1 MAHKSV
7 IFKQKFWTML
17 KFVEGLDSSYPLDE
31 FMQEVE
37 ADEELLRQFISFTS
51 SLGFEVTVRTL
62 DNQKFLMPPADMPSV
77 QFELSFAEWLA
88 FQAHFPKIAEEKN
101 EAYHQPL
108 TEKLAAVEQEHRKLD
123 LFQAMEE
130 EELENTISSE
140 IPEQH
145 KELVEM
151 IQSCLKDNFLL
162 EVELQDHRT
171 IDVYCHRLVYLDGGL
186 SLVGEDSNDRCLV
199 YFNIAEVTKANISIE
214 NGYTHNFSTME
225 INDFIVAIRAV
236 TGQEERLVLKIRSQ
250 EDLDLKPEYHFLG
263 SPYVTS
269 NMRGDLIWAA
279 SVEVS
284 NELFEWLLSIEA
296 HVEILDP
303 TSFKEE
309 FLAYCENKL
318 EQEYEYKKAS

>member
-1 MAHKSV
+1 MTHKSV

-17 KFVEGLDSSYPLDE
+17 KFIEGLNSSYPLDE

-51 SLGFEVTVRTL
+51 SLDFDVTIKTL
-62 DNQKFLMPPADMPSV
+62 DGVKFLMPPTKTPSV

-88 FQAHFPKIAEEKN
+88 FQAHFPKLAEESN
-101 EAYHQPL
+101 EAFHN
-108 TEKLAAVEQEHRKLD
+108 TFAEKMSEVEKEHPTLD
-123 LFQAMEE
+123 LFKAIEE
-130 EELENTISSE
+130 EELENQISE
-140 IPEQH
+140 IPGAD
-145 KELVEM
+145 KELVDI
-151 IQSCLKDNFLL
+151 IQTCLKDKYLL
-162 EVELQDHRT
+162 EVKLKDQRS

-186 SLVGEDSNDRCLV
+186 SLVGEESNDRCLI
-199 YFNIAEVTKANISIE
+199 YFNVDEISSAKISLE
-214 NGYTHNFSTME
+214 NGYQHNFSAME

-263 SPYVTS
+263 NPYVTS

-284 NELFEWLLSIEA
+284 EELFEWLLSIKA

-309 FLAYCENKL
+309 FLSYCEQKL
-318 EQEYEYKKAS
+318 ADEYEYKKAS